1 MPRRAAFC
9 KSSILVVTP
18 IASRCLERLGVTAPS
33 APTTIG
39 TTFALTFQ
47 SRATTLHRSWYFSTF
62 SFSFSTILA
71 STGTANID
79 DVAGLFVPVHYNHV
93 WSSRLD
99 VSGCLDVKVPEEF
112 NMIVFNCTFRFMLL
126 PFV

>member
-47 SRATTLHRSWYFSTF
+47 SRM
-62 SFSFSTILA
+62 
-71 STGTANID
+71 TGYYYYYNYYYYYYYYGTYLCE
-79 DVAGLFVPVHYNHV
+79 GL
-93 WSSRLD
+93 L
-99 VSGCLDVKVPEEF
+99 
-112 NMIVFNCTFRFMLL
+112 MLL
-126 PFV
+126 PGSSAHKKSRSLFKVLLRNNILQA